1 MLGARR
7 KKPEEAFLFRALPGL
22 SLGPSKG
29 QSCSAALPVPS
40 LPSRPPCRRAV
51 SLPMSLLC
59 PPHGCLC
66 PTNPHPT
73 LLPHH
78 RRAFSSLTPCPF
90 PVFTHSTAPQ
100 RVPVA
105 SPSAHNISSSGGA
118 PERTNFPRGVSS
130 RSTFHAG
137 QLRQV
142 RDQPNLSYGV
152 TPASPSGNSQGR
164 RGASGSIFSKFTSKF
179 VRR

>member
-1 MLGARR
+1 M
-7 KKPEEAFLFRALPGL
+7 
-22 SLGPSKG
+22 GPSLSPFLPSLLNHLYLHKILLTAV
-29 QSCSAALPVPS
+29 CSGHTLPSVSSVVAASALAFPLPVPTAGY
-40 LPSRPPCRRAV
+40 SRCSVVYGFFVPDMFPRPQ
-51 SLPMSLLC
+51 L
-59 PPHGCLC
+59 
-66 PTNPHPT
+66 
-73 LLPHH
+73 
-78 RRAFSSLTPCPF
+78 FSY
-90 PVFTHSTAPQ
+90 STAPQ

-118 PERTNFPRGVSS
+118 PDRTNFPRGVSS

-142 RDQPNLSYGV
+142 RDQQNLPYGV
-152 TPASPSGNSQGR
+152 TPASPSGHSQGR

>member
-1 MLGARR
+1 MH
-7 KKPEEAFLFRALPGL
+7 F
-22 SLGPSKG
+22 
-29 QSCSAALPVPS
+29 
-40 LPSRPPCRRAV
+40 
-51 SLPMSLLC
+51 
-59 PPHGCLC
+59 
-66 PTNPHPT
+66 PTPT
-73 LLPHH
+73 
-78 RRAFSSLTPCPF
+78 PF
-90 PVFTHSTAPQ
+90 PHSTAPQ

-118 PERTNFPRGVSS
+118 PDRTNFPRGVSS

-142 RDQPNLSYGV
+142 RDQQNLPYGV